1 MNLIESMSEE
11 YIMMDKTRTPDGEG
25 GFIVNWNEGARFSA
39 AVTMDSTMQ
48 AVIAQSQGVT
58 SVYTV
63 TTNRNVVLEYHDVIK
78 RASDGRVFRITSD
91 GTDKKSPVV
100 SSLDIRQVT
109 AEGWELTA

>member
-48 AVIAQSQGVT
+48 AVIAQHQGVT

-91 GTDKKSPVV
+91 GIDKKSPMV